1 MFTVLNQLV
10 TLPVFNKR
18 IITVALVAMVVV
30 TVLLLSTGVVVAGPA
45 TAGTGHCSC

>member
-1 MFTVLNQLV
+1 MFTVLNQLM
-10 TLPVFNKR
+10 TLPMVNKR
-18 IITVALVAMVVV
+18 FVTIAVIVMVAV